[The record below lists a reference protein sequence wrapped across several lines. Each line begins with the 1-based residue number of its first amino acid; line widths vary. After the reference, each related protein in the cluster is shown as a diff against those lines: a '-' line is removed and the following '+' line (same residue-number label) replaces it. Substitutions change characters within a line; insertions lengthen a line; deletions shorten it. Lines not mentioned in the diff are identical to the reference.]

1 MKKVFLISLLVLTSC
16 TKQDPMPSDNAVSL
30 QIEDVKIKDAPSYD
44 FSGLKLM
51 NLSDFHRKYDFGYAN
66 RLEMDQLISEIAE
79 KLFQEQDDSEEKLTG
94 FEIRVSKHQTVVYPL
109 VEGQGSTS
117 ANSLRDSKGCPDG
130 FDSLEVCYSRDCV
143 TETISDFMVENAS
156 QIENGA
162 TVSIK
167 LEDAA
172 LGGKRVCGKVSLDS
186 EQ

>member
-1 MKKVFLISLLVLTSC
+1 MLFCYYIHKL
-16 TKQDPMPSDNAVSL
+16 
-30 QIEDVKIKDAPSYD
+30 KITVYLFCYFSYTTT
-44 FSGLKLM
+44 L
-51 NLSDFHRKYDFGYAN
+51 N
-66 RLEMDQLISEIAE
+66 
-79 KLFQEQDDSEEKLTG
+79 
-94 FEIRVSKHQTVVYPL
+94 
-109 VEGQGSTS
+109 EGQGSTS

-172 LGGKRVCGKVSLDS
+172 LGGKRVCGRVSLDS